1 MNNNGTMKN
10 LKKIVKAKGIS
21 LTSLAVE
28 LEISQEAISQY
39 ISGKIKPKTAI
50 VIKMAKILNT
60 TTDYLLDLTDN
71 PKPNNFNISENELAL
86 LSNYNLLSFEEQS
99 LVNGYIKG
107 ILDVKNIKW
116 FYLYRIVI
124 QYKNISE
131 IC

>member
-28 LEISQEAISQY
+28 LEVSQEAISQY
-39 ISGKIKPKTAI
+39 ISGKIKPKTSI
-50 VIKMAKILNT
+50 IIKMSKILNT

-71 PKPNNFNISENELAL
+71 PKPNNFDVSENELSL
-86 LSNYNLLSFEEQS
+86 LTAYKELSSDEKS

-107 ILDVKNIKW
+107 IIDMKNMK
-116 FYLYRIVI
+116 
-124 QYKNISE
+124 
-131 IC
+131 